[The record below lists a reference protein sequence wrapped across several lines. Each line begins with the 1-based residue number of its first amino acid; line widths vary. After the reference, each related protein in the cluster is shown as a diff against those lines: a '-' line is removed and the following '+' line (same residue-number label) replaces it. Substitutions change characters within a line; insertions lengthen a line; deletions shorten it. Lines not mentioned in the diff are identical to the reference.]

1 MTLTRR
7 TTLAGLAA
15 LAGCAHLS
23 PAPATLPD
31 ALAESVGNGLDGLI
45 VYVDRKGSAPQ
56 SCAAGWKDRASQM
69 PSDPQ
74 ALFKIASISKLYIAA
89 AAAKLV
95 AGRRLSL
102 DGTLADDLPD
112 LAQGIANADRIT
124 LKQLLQHRSGL
135 FNITDAPQFPW
146 FAPLPDPAGYLAL
159 ARGRPALFEPGTRHH
174 YSNTNY
180 LLIGALLDRKLGH
193 SHQRYI
199 EQALLAP
206 LGLTHTYAR
215 VTLAD
220 AANLVSGHHP
230 AHAGDL
236 KTVDYPVPG
245 GSMVATA
252 QDVGVF
258 LRALRDGVLLTADE
272 QAIYSSVS
280 VYEHTGLL
288 PGYLSIARHHRDLDA
303 VVVLFANTSAAS
315 AWGQIEAAHSRVVR
329 VLSAQRP
336 PARS

>member
-15 LAGCAHLS
+15 LAGCAQLS
-23 PAPATLPD
+23 PAPATLPQ
-31 ALAESVGNGLDGLI
+31 ALAESVGDGLDGLI

-56 SCAAGWKDRASQM
+56 SHAAGWKDRASRT

-95 AGRRLSL
+95 AGQRLSL
-102 DGTLADDLPD
+102 DRTLASYVPG
-112 LAQGIANADRIT
+112 LADGIANADRIT
-124 LKQLLQHRSGL
+124 LRMLLQHRSGL
-135 FNITDAPQFPW
+135 FNFTDSSGFPW
-146 FAPLPDPAGYLAL
+146 FDPPQDMGAYLQL
-159 ARGRPALFEPGTRHH
+159 VRGRPATFEPGARHH

-180 LLIGALLDRKLGH
+180 LLIGAILDRTLGY

-215 VTLAD
+215 LAQAD
-220 AANLVSGHHP
+220 AASLASGHHP

-252 QDVGVF
+252 RDVGVF
-258 LRALRDGVLLTADE
+258 LRALREGTLLTADE
-272 QAIYSSVS
+272 QAIYSSIY

-288 PGYLSIARHHRDLDA
+288 PGYLSIARQHRDLDA
-303 VVVLFANTSAAS
+303 VVVLFANTSAAN

-329 VLSAQRP
+329 VLRGQQP
-336 PARS
+336 T